1 MPTVAQRIDKLLV
14 NPDLIKSSTRS
25 FLQSILAFADHYKEI
40 TDRQEEAL
48 KRIES
53 RFSPENIDAHK
64 EWVLNYNDSHRKVAR
79 ICAEYYMRSGH
90 YFFDIAN
97 RVLTEADFIPTEK
110 QYRAMCENKYAKK
123 IVTATV
129 AEPKY
134 PVGTFVKNR
143 ASCPHQIR
151 IALIGGRAG
160 MVIATDTGPVL
171 SSAKGS
177 KRYKILPIG
186 SATLIEAEERHLKKA
201 RV

>member
-1 MPTVAQRIDKLLV
+1 LPTVAERIDKLLA
-14 NPDLIKSSTRS
+14 NPELINSNTRN
-25 FLQSILAFADHYKEI
+25 FLQSILSFASQYKEL
-40 TDRQEEAL
+40 TDRQEESLA
-48 KRIES
+48 RIEK
-53 RFSPENIDAHK
+53 RFSPESIDAHK
-64 EWVLNYNDSHRKVAR
+64 KWITSYNDDHRKVAK
-79 ICAEYYMRSGH
+79 ICAEYYMRNGH

-97 RVLTEADFIPTEK
+97 RVLVEADFIPTEK

-123 IVTATV
+123 IVTATL

-143 ASCPHQIR
+143 ASCPHHVR
-151 IALIGGRAG
+151 VALIGGTAG

-171 SSAKGS
+171 SAAKGS

-186 SATLIEAEERHLKKA
+186 SSTPIEAEERHLKKA